1 MRLKTASTYKEDTYG
16 KMQSHEE
23 QIQLLLKNLKTF
35 SSPFHGAAKNMA
47 TGPELLVSVVSWLL
61 SSREKGGECL
71 KEFTQKLLTSRE
83 KGLYEPIKRSG
94 FQIIIEFK
102 KNQEKYLF

>member
-1 MRLKTASTYKEDTYG
+1 
-16 KMQSHEE
+16 
-23 QIQLLLKNLKTF
+23 
-35 SSPFHGAAKNMA
+35 MA
-47 TGPELLVSVVSWLL
+47 TGAELLVSVVSWLL

-94 FQIIIEFK
+94 FQITIEFK
-102 KNQEKYLF
+102 KNQERYLF